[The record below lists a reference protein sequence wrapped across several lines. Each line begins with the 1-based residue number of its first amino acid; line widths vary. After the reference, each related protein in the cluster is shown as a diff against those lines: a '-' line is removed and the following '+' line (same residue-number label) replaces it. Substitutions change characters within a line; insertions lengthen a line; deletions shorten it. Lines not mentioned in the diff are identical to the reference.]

1 MKAAHLKPIKKKD
14 IVGSNDSTSSRSSFV
29 WNSIAS
35 GKKKTPGDRLEKHDM
50 ENDVYPVCYFRFLP
64 LHLKGKLLIIFI
76 ISNCYLIFFLR
87 GQLHIKLIYREP
99 YPQLLSSCKCGEAL
113 TTVKG
118 DTQFFSI

>member
-50 ENDVYPVCYFRFLP
+50 ENDVYPVCYF
-64 LHLKGKLLIIFI
+64 
-76 ISNCYLIFFLR
+76 LIF
-87 GQLHIKLIYREP
+87 
-99 YPQLLSSCKCGEAL
+99 
-113 TTVKG
+113 TTASQRKTVNNIHYK
-118 DTQFFSI
+118 